1 MTDRRP
7 LPNPADPQQAQHRRT
22 LWVARLCVGLISL
35 AMVGLFARV
44 AQLQLRPAPEVT
56 AVAEGRDAA
65 STLMARRGDLTDRH
79 GRVLAASHVGY
90 RLYVDPK
97 AVRDDDT
104 FSLRLAHAIGDDP
117 VRIDQLMGRSRPDSR
132 YLVVS
137 HLITEPQAAAVR
149 ELNLPGAG
157 LERRLVRDYPAG
169 TLAGQVI
176 GFVNRDHAGADGA
189 ELAFTTQLTGAD
201 GQAEYLRD
209 ARRRAVRVEVG
220 SVRAPRDGQD
230 VALSIDMVIQA
241 IAEAQLAAMAEKYKP
256 KAAELIVMHA
266 RSGQILA
273 MVNWPFFDPN
283 IGGNAPPELRR
294 NRCIT
299 DAYEPGSI
307 FKPIVFTAITAAGL
321 ASPTE
326 KFDCTTTGLYVSPR
340 GRRLRDAHA
349 HGWITWDQVLEL
361 SSNIGMAI
369 GGQRLGT
376 QRMYQGV
383 RAFGMGQPTGCG
395 LIGEARGIVN
405 PLRQWNHYSETSV
418 PMGQEI
424 AVTPLQMVRAFSAF
438 ANEGRMVT
446 PTILARHSDRPMYQ
460 VATDPATAAHVKQV
474 LRRVIT
480 HGTGRYRA
488 NSKLYQMWG
497 KTGTAQV
504 PDRVR
509 GGYIDRAYTA
519 SFVCGAPLRNPQ
531 IIVAVVVH
539 QPDPKIG
546 YYGGTVAAPVAREVV
561 EQSLGYLCVPPDVI
575 DADHQPTYQLASTL
589 AYD

>member
-1 MTDRRP
+1 MTDRPP

-22 LWVARLCVGLISL
+22 LWVARLCIGLISL
-35 AMVGLFARV
+35 AMVGLLARV
-44 AQLQLRPAPEVT
+44 AQLQLRPAPEVA
-56 AVAEGRDAA
+56 AVAEGRDTA

-90 RLYVDPK
+90 RLYVDPQ

-117 VRIDQLMGRSRPDSR
+117 VRIDQLMGRSRPESR

-137 HLITEPQAAAVR
+137 HLITEQQAEAVR
-149 ELNLPGAG
+149 ELKLPGAG
-157 LERRLVRDYPAG
+157 LERRLVREYPAG

-189 ELAFTTQLTGAD
+189 ELAFTEQLTGAD

-209 ARRRAVRVEVG
+209 ARRRAVRLEAG
-220 SVRAPRDGQD
+220 SLQAPRDGQA
-230 VALSIDMVIQA
+230 VALSLDMVIQA
-241 IAEAQLAAMAEKYKP
+241 IAETQLAAMAAKYKP

-266 RSGQILA
+266 RSGQVLA

-283 IGGNAPPELRR
+283 IGGNAPAELRR

-321 ASPTE
+321 ARPTE
-326 KFDCTTTGLYVSPR
+326 KLDCTTSGLYVSPR

-349 HGWITWDQVLEL
+349 HGSITWDQVLVL

-376 QRMYQGV
+376 QRMYQSV
-383 RAFGMGQPTGCG
+383 RAFGMGHPTGCG
-395 LIGEARGIVN
+395 LIGEAKGIVN

-480 HGTGRYRA
+480 DGTGRFRA

-575 DADHQPTYQLASTL
+575 DADRQPTYQLASTL